1 MGVTGLRRPTQLIYL
16 QPNWTREKKKKKQTK
31 ITSMR
36 NERGAK
42 GLPCCGKDSVDIMDS
57 QGAINRNQFQP
68 IQEEDDMELEDEL
81 LGPEV
86 PEEEVPRVEPEQ
98 KPKPFPQAEPKA
110 KQEDPKPQ
118 EYREESPHPYGDGLA
133 KPGIRQLSMRSNSS
147 YVSSVDEDYHSIHV
161 QTSRHLFWV
170 DRLIQVSEHSLQP
183 VISTQPIQKSTEE
196 PTRGPAQQTVP
207 KDPGSSKKQSQDP
220 SAQQGPR
227 DKASQKTPSPEPS
240 FGVPSMGLEEL
251 INFASTL
258 AMASSSRKD
267 LPSLRH
273 MIKTTPQKTMPPPTE
288 PAVDHTAQPTMD
300 EPEQENLTTDEKP
313 PEEPREAREPQ
324 DAPKQEDKDV
334 PHPYLDLGKPGLK
347 RATIEGELKFLQ
359 SPQPE
364 GAAKEP
370 AQKPQRLLTQDPGE
384 EQTGRTQKGRLQ
396 QRATLLTQK
405 EPAAA
410 LATGAKQAS
419 QRTRQLKGLE
429 AIHTVQSDPQTRSQ
443 RSSFVDKNLLPLTAR
458 QLAAFQDVFKL
469 FSSSPT
475 GSVDMRSMKT
485 ALCNMG
491 VQLSPQE
498 MCEAL
503 RQADLDGDGTVSF
516 KDFLGVLTDSHRLA
530 QCLGKVRNSW
540 ACDPQGLQTLFLEM
554 LFKLMSLGYVPF
566 KSAREVMSYYSKKQ
580 RSLRLNA
587 SRKGRSR
594 SHGRSGRS
602 HAGLAFFCQAA
613 RLIGLS
619 NAELARSLHGLHK
632 AGACS
637 PYSQIPSLNGRSQPE
652 SLTQRRTPR
661 PDVRRPKSFQPS
673 RPKRRPKSG
682 RLSQGFADQ
691 LLGCMCP
698 SKLAPCPQT
707 LIQKQPFSP
716 SPAYLQRPATKK
728 LYK

>member
-1 MGVTGLRRPTQLIYL
+1 MKKRR
-16 QPNWTREKKKKKQTK
+16 RGSRGRKTK
-31 ITSMR
+31 RSPS
-36 NERGAK
+36 AK
-42 GLPCCGKDSVDIMDS
+42 
-57 QGAINRNQFQP
+57 R
-68 IQEEDDMELEDEL
+68 
-81 LGPEV
+81 
-86 PEEEVPRVEPEQ
+86 
-98 KPKPFPQAEPKA
+98 
-110 KQEDPKPQ
+110 
-118 EYREESPHPYGDGLA
+118 
-133 KPGIRQLSMRSNSS
+133 
-147 YVSSVDEDYHSIHV
+147 
-161 QTSRHLFWV
+161 TSR
-170 DRLIQVSEHSLQP
+170 
-183 VISTQPIQKSTEE
+183 
-196 PTRGPAQQTVP
+196 
-207 KDPGSSKKQSQDP
+207 
-220 SAQQGPR
+220 
-227 DKASQKTPSPEPS
+227 
-240 FGVPSMGLEEL
+240 
-251 INFASTL
+251 
-258 AMASSSRKD
+258 
-267 LPSLRH
+267 
-273 MIKTTPQKTMPPPTE
+273 
-288 PAVDHTAQPTMD
+288 
-300 EPEQENLTTDEKP
+300 
-313 PEEPREAREPQ
+313 
-324 DAPKQEDKDV
+324 
-334 PHPYLDLGKPGLK
+334 
-347 RATIEGELKFLQ
+347 
-359 SPQPE
+359 
-364 GAAKEP
+364 P

-429 AIHTVQSDPQTRSQ
+429 AIHTVQSGPQTRPQ
-443 RSSFVDKNLLPLTAR
+443 SFVDKNLLPLTAR

-498 MCEAL
+498 MSEAL

-516 KDFLGVLTDSHRLA
+516 KDFLGVLTDSHCLA

-661 PDVRRPKSFQPS
+661 PDVRRPKSSQPS

-682 RLSQGFADQ
+682 RPSQGFADQ

-707 LIQKQPFSP
+707 LMQKQPFSP

>member
-1 MGVTGLRRPTQLIYL
+1 MSPKEELRCGARRSPLLWKTPPPTAKPTHTPQGSRQGRHRGGDITGTGVPPHPTRPPHLYRPPQPATKERTGGGGAAA
-16 QPNWTREKKKKKQTK
+16 
-31 ITSMR
+31 TSP
-36 NERGAK
+36 
-42 GLPCCGKDSVDIMDS
+42 LPAAESR
-57 QGAINRNQFQP
+57 GAINQNQFQP
-68 IQEEDDMELEDEL
+68 IQEEEDMELEDEL

-86 PEEEVPRVEPEQ
+86 PEEEVPQVEPEQ

-118 EYREESPHPYGDGLA
+118 EYREESPQPYGDGLT

-147 YVSSVDEDYHSIHV
+147 YVSSVDEDYRSIHV

-183 VISTQPIQKSTEE
+183 VISTQPVQKSTKET
-196 PTRGPAQQTVP
+196 TRGPAQQTVP
-207 KDPGSSKKQSQDP
+207 KDPESSKKQSQDP

-240 FGVPSMGLEEL
+240 FCVPSMGLEEL

-258 AMASSSRKD
+258 AMASSSRMD
-267 LPSLRH
+267 LPSLQH

-288 PAVDHTAQPTMD
+288 PAMDHAAQPTTD
-300 EPEQENLTTDEKP
+300 KPEQENLTKDEKP
-313 PEEPREAREPQ
+313 PEEPREVREPQ
-324 DAPKQEDKDV
+324 DAPKQGDKDV
-334 PHPYLDLGKPGLK
+334 PHPYLDLGKPGFK

-359 SPQPE
+359 SPPMSPQPK

-384 EQTGRTQKGRLQ
+384 EQTGRAQKGRLP

-410 LATGAKQAS
+410 LATGAEQAS

-429 AIHTVQSDPQTRSQ
+429 ATHTVQSGPQTRSQ
-443 RSSFVDKNLLPLTAR
+443 RGSFADKNLLPLTAR

-485 ALCNMG
+485 ALCNVG

-566 KSAREVMSYYSKKQ
+566 KSVREVMSYYSKKQ

-619 NAELARSLHGLHK
+619 NAELARSLHGLYK
-632 AGACS
+632 AGA
-637 PYSQIPSLNGRSQPE
+637 PGAGRGPAGLGTLSH
-652 SLTQRRTPR
+652 SRLSGRTPFSSSSSLPR
-661 PDVRRPKSFQPS
+661 PRSVQP
-673 RPKRRPKSG
+673 
-682 RLSQGFADQ
+682 
-691 LLGCMCP
+691 LLP
-698 SKLAPCPQT
+698 DT
-707 LIQKQPFSP
+707 
-716 SPAYLQRPATKK
+716 
-728 LYK
+728 